1 MNQILLNGISLNDL
15 LLHIGQLIDEKL
27 RQSKSSKNHQCN
39 FLGRIEVSRLL
50 KISLPTLNEWSKLG
64 WLQSYKIGNRVL
76 YKQDEVE
83 NSLHKVSSLK
93 HKKGVSHVG

>member
-15 LLHIGQLIDEKL
+15 LQHIGQLVDDKL
-27 RQSKSSKNHQCN
+27 KQVNPKEPVNTGFLSRQQVSK
-39 FLGRIEVSRLL
+39 LL

-64 WLQSYKIGNRVL
+64 WLQSYKIGTRVL

-83 NSLHKVSSLK
+83 NALHKVGTLK
-93 HKKGVSHVG
+93 HRRA

>member
-15 LLHIGQLIDEKL
+15 LQHIGQVIDDKL
-27 RQSKSSKNHQCN
+27 KQTHKKETPKTS
-39 FLGRIEVSRLL
+39 FLSRAQVSQLL

-76 YKQDEVE
+76 YKQNEVE
-83 NSLHKVSSLK
+83 DALHKVSSFK
-93 HKKGVSHVG
+93 FKKGGYNAA